1 MTFSAADQA
10 ILAEVVQLASG
21 QPGGTLATMH
31 AEDGTPY
38 VTFVLFHMD
47 GEGRVLFGST
57 IGPQHSRNLRATPE
71 VSFLIDN
78 RDVIA
83 KGWQGFNRAV
93 IEGRAERIARTDAR
107 YQPMIEALRGKSA
120 AVATFAEQGELYCIV
135 PRRLQY
141 HRGLALERYV
151 LEFAM
156 AAQ

>member
-1 MTFSAADQA
+1 MTLSEADQH
-10 ILAEVVQLASG
+10 ILSEVVELAAG

-47 GEGRVLFGST
+47 DEGRVLFGST

-78 RDVIA
+78 RAIVGAD
-83 KGWQGFNRAV
+83 WNHFNRAV

-107 YQPMIEALRGKSA
+107 YEGMLSSLRGKSEG
-120 AVATFAEQGELYCIV
+120 VATFAEQGEMFCIT

-141 HRGLALERYV
+141 HRGLASERYV
-151 LEFAM
+151 LEFLLTS
-156 AAQ
+156 Q